1 MARIS
6 SLNCLSCRNPYQ
18 TPHSLNPPPFSLKTP
33 FFSLKRASSDP
44 LPKIGS
50 EPLLKNLTKSMR
62 DAKRLPHR
70 AESWARNGLT
80 PEYCG
85 KKAPRAMRA
94 MRGKTLET
102 VPFQPY
108 FGCTESFL
116 KVLSNEY
123 CQATR
128 TMRVK
133 RGVTVPL
140 QPYFGFH

>member
-1 MARIS
+1 MFSFLSFAELD
-6 SLNCLSCRNPYQ
+6 LNL
-18 TPHSLNPPPFSLKTP
+18 FW
-33 FFSLKRASSDP
+33 ADP
-44 LPKIGS
+44 GVL
-50 EPLLKNLTKSMR
+50 
-62 DAKRLPHR
+62 
-70 AESWARNGLT
+70 W
-80 PEYCG
+80 

-128 TMRVK
+128 AMRAK
-133 RGVTVPL
+133 RVVTVPL